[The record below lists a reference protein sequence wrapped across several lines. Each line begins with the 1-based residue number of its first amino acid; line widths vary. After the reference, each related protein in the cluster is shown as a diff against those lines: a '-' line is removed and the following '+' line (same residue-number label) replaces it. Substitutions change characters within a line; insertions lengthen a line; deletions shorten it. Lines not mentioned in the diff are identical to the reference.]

1 MKLDRIE
8 VADASLVDLAARQ
21 CGELAIG
28 CTDTSGEVTAVIESV
43 RGQLGTLTGLQS
55 IMESLEVD
63 QRQVTDAT
71 DEARL
76 HAEQARRRLT
86 EGGETVSQSMDDL
99 RRLTKLIDRLGL
111 HITSFASALEQVRRT
126 TEVIDSIART
136 TNMLALNAAIEA
148 ERAGEAGATFAV
160 VAMEVK
166 KLARDTRAATDEVAQ
181 TMASLTREA
190 ETFVGEVEDG
200 VEQGRAAQKSF
211 AAITGTIGE
220 VTTLVEQLD
229 RQSEDIAQS
238 TNVIHDSI
246 CRVGDALGGF
256 ADAARANDQQLGASL
271 SRMGALEQQA
281 NAMFDT
287 IVRSGFANEDGAMVE
302 RAIAERD
309 IFLAK
314 AEAALN
320 SGVLTE
326 AQLFDFD
333 YQPIPGSNPERYDTR
348 LNAFADAAWRP
359 ELDRVLASSPN
370 VVSTAC
376 TDRNGYL
383 PTHTT
388 RYSRAPTGDPVHDAA
403 FCRNRRKLVDNTDRI
418 AKVSTKPFHVAV
430 FRREREG
437 GGYDVVRNVYVPLF
451 IAGRRWG
458 DFEIA
463 YRLD

>member
-1 MKLDRIE
+1 MKFERIE
-8 VADASLVDLAARQ
+8 AADASLVDLAARQ

-43 RGQLGTLTGLQS
+43 RGQLGTLLSLQS

-63 QRQVTDAT
+63 QRQVADAT

-76 HAEQARRRLT
+76 HSEQARRRLV
-86 EGGETVSQSMDDL
+86 EGSETVAHSIGDL
-99 RRLTKLIDRLGL
+99 GRLTTLIDRLGTR
-111 HITSFASALEQVRRT
+111 ITSFATALEQVRRT

-166 KLARDTRAATDEVAQ
+166 KLARDTRAATDEVGQ

-190 ETFVGEVEDG
+190 ETFVAEVEEG
-200 VEQGRAAQKSF
+200 VAQGRAAQASF
-211 AAITGTIGE
+211 TAITGTIDE
-220 VTTLVEQLD
+220 VTALVEQVD
-229 RQSEDIAQS
+229 RQSDDVAQS
-238 TNVIHDSI
+238 TSVIHDSI
-246 CRVGDALGGF
+246 CRVGDALDGF
-256 ADAARANDQQLGASL
+256 ANAARENDQHLGASL
-271 SRMGALEQQA
+271 NRMSALERQA

-287 IVRSGFANEDGAMVE
+287 IVRSGFAHEDGAMVE
-302 RAIAERD
+302 RALAERD
-309 IFLAK
+309 AFLTR

-320 SGVLTE
+320 DGSLTE
-326 AQLFDFD
+326 AQLFDTD
-333 YQPIPGSNPERYDTR
+333 YRLIAGSNPERFDTR
-348 LNAFADAAWRP
+348 LNTFADAVWRP
-359 ELDRVLASSPN
+359 ELDRVLSSAAN
-370 VVSTAC
+370 IVSTAC
-376 TDRNGYL
+376 TDVNGYL
-383 PTHTT
+383 PTHTS
-388 RYSRAPTGDPVHDAA
+388 RYSRSPTGDPIHDAA
-403 FCRNRRKLVDNTDRI
+403 FCRNRRKLVDDTDRI
-418 AKVSTKPFHVAV
+418 AKASTKPFHLAV
-430 FRREREG
+430 FRRDREG

>member
-1 MKLDRIE
+1 MKFERIE
-8 VADASLVDLAARQ
+8 AADASLVDLAARQ

-43 RGQLGTLTGLQS
+43 RGQLGTLLSLQS

-63 QRQVTDAT
+63 QRQVADAT

-76 HAEQARRRLT
+76 HSEQARRRLV
-86 EGGETVSQSMDDL
+86 EGSETVTRSIGDL
-99 RRLTKLIDRLGL
+99 GRLTTLIDRLGTR
-111 HITSFASALEQVRRT
+111 ITSFATALEQVRRT

-166 KLARDTRAATDEVAQ
+166 KLARDTRAATDEVGQ

-190 ETFVGEVEDG
+190 ETFVAEVEEG
-200 VEQGRAAQKSF
+200 VAQGRAAQASF
-211 AAITGTIGE
+211 TAITGTIDE
-220 VTTLVEQLD
+220 VTALVEQVD
-229 RQSEDIAQS
+229 RQSDDVAQS
-238 TNVIHDSI
+238 TSVIHDSI
-246 CRVGDALGGF
+246 CRVGDALDGF
-256 ADAARANDQQLGASL
+256 ANAARENDQHLGASL
-271 SRMGALEQQA
+271 NRMSALERQA

-287 IVRSGFANEDGAMVE
+287 IVRSGFAHEDGAMVE
-302 RAIAERD
+302 RALAERD
-309 IFLAK
+309 AFLTR

-320 SGVLTE
+320 DGSLTE
-326 AQLFDFD
+326 AQLFDTD
-333 YQPIPGSNPERYDTR
+333 YRLIAGSNPERFDTR
-348 LNAFADAAWRP
+348 LNTFADAVWRP
-359 ELDRVLASSPN
+359 ELDRVLSSAAN
-370 VVSTAC
+370 IVSTAC
-376 TDRNGYL
+376 TDVNGYL
-383 PTHTT
+383 PTHTS
-388 RYSRAPTGDPVHDAA
+388 RYSRSPTGDPIHDAA
-403 FCRNRRKLVDNTDRI
+403 FCRNRRKLVDDTDRI
-418 AKVSTKPFHVAV
+418 AKASTKPFHLAV
-430 FRREREG
+430 FRRDREG

>member
-8 VADASLVDLAARQ
+8 AADASLVDLAARQ

-43 RGQLGTLTGLQS
+43 RTQLGTLTGLQS
-55 IMESLEVD
+55 IMESLEID
-63 QRQVTDAT
+63 QRQVSDAT

-76 HAEQARRRLT
+76 HAEQARRRLV
-86 EGGETVSQSMDDL
+86 EGGETVSASIAEL
-99 RRLTKLIDRLGL
+99 GRLTQMIDRLGMR
-111 HITSFASALEQVRRT
+111 IASFASALEQVRRT

-181 TMASLTREA
+181 TMASLTAEA
-190 ETFVGEVEDG
+190 ETFVSEVELG
-200 VEQGRAAQKSF
+200 VEKGRDAQASF
-211 AAITGTIGE
+211 TAITGTIGE

-238 TNVIHDSI
+238 TSVIHSSI
-246 CRVGDALGGF
+246 CRVGDALDGF
-256 ADAARANDQQLGASL
+256 ADAARANDKHLGASL
-271 SRMGALEQQA
+271 NRMGALEQQA

-287 IVRSGFANEDGAMVE
+287 IVRSGFAQEDGAMVE

-314 AEAALN
+314 AEAALK
-320 SGVLTE
+320 SGAVTE
-326 AQLFDFD
+326 EQLFDFN
-333 YQPIPGSNPERYDTR
+333 YRVIPGSNPERYDVAS
-348 LNAFADAAWRP
+348 NAFADAEWRP

-376 TDRNGYL
+376 TDKNGYL

-388 RYSRAPTGDPVHDAA
+388 RYSRTPTGDPVHDAA
-403 FCRNRRKLVDNTDRI
+403 FCRHRRKFLEDTDNV

>member
-1 MKLDRIE
+1 MKFDRIE
-8 VADASLVDLAARQ
+8 AADASLVDLAARQ

-55 IMESLEVD
+55 VMESLEVD
-63 QRQVTDAT
+63 QRQVADAT

-86 EGGETVSQSMDDL
+86 EGGETVAKSIGDL
-99 RRLTKLIDRLGL
+99 GRLTTLIDRLGMR
-111 HITSFASALEQVRRT
+111 ITSFASALEQVRRT
-126 TEVIDSIART
+126 TEVIDAIART

-190 ETFVGEVEDG
+190 ETFVAEVEDG
-200 VEQGRAAQKSF
+200 VAQGRAAQASF
-211 AAITGTIGE
+211 AAVTGTIRE
-220 VTTLVEQLD
+220 VTTLVEQVD

-238 TNVIHDSI
+238 TSVIHDSI
-246 CRVGDALGGF
+246 CRVGDALDGF
-256 ADAARANDQQLGASL
+256 ADAARNNDAHLVTSLGK
-271 SRMGALEQQA
+271 MGALEQQA

-287 IVRSGFANEDGAMVE
+287 IVRSGFAHDDGDMVE

-314 AEAALN
+314 AEAALKN
-320 SGVLTE
+320 GTLTE
-326 AQLFDFD
+326 AQLFDVD
-333 YQPIPGSNPERYDTR
+333 YRLIPASNPERFDTR

-359 ELDRVLASSPN
+359 ELDRVLSSAPN
-370 VVSTAC
+370 IVSTAC
-376 TDRNGYL
+376 TDVNGYL
-383 PTHTT
+383 PTHTA

-403 FCRNRRKLVDNTDRI
+403 FCRNRRKLVDDTDRI
-418 AKVSTKPFHVAV
+418 AKASTKPFHVAV
-430 FRREREG
+430 FRRDREG

>member
-8 VADASLVDLAARQ
+8 AADASLVDLAARQ

-55 IMESLEVD
+55 VMESLEID
-63 QRQVTDAT
+63 QRQVSDAT

-76 HAEQARRRLT
+76 HAEQARIRLT
-86 EGGETVSQSMDDL
+86 DGADTVSRSIADL
-99 RRLTKLIDRLGL
+99 SSLTKLIDRLGMR
-111 HITSFASALEQVRRT
+111 ITSFASALEQVRRT
-126 TEVIDSIART
+126 TEVIDAIART

-190 ETFVGEVEDG
+190 ETFVGEVEEG

-246 CRVGDALGGF
+246 CRVGDALDGF
-256 ADAARANDQQLGASL
+256 ADAARANDKHLGASL
-271 SRMGALEQQA
+271 TRMHALEQQA

-287 IVRSGFANEDGAMVE
+287 IVRSGFATEDGQMVE

-314 AEAALN
+314 AEAALK
-320 SGVLTE
+320 SGTVTE
-326 AQLFDFD
+326 AQLFDTN
-333 YQPIPGSNPERYDTR
+333 YQLIPGSNPERYDVQA
-348 LNAFADAAWRP
+348 NGFADAQWRP

-376 TDRNGYL
+376 TDKNGYL

-388 RYSRAPTGDPVHDAA
+388 KYSRTPTGDPVHDAA
-403 FCRNRRKLVDNTDRI
+403 FCRHRRKFLDDTDTI
-418 AKVSTKPFHVAV
+418 AKTSTKPFHVAV

-451 IAGRRWG
+451 IAGKRWG

>member
-8 VADASLVDLAARQ
+8 AADASLVDLAARQ

-55 IMESLEVD
+55 VMESLEVD

-76 HAEQARRRLT
+76 HAEQARIRLT
-86 EGGETVSQSMDDL
+86 DGADTVSKSIGDL
-99 RRLTKLIDRLGL
+99 VSLTKLIDRLGTR
-111 HITSFASALEQVRRT
+111 ITSFASALEQVRRT
-126 TEVIDSIART
+126 TEVIDAIART

-190 ETFVGEVEDG
+190 ETFVVEVEEG
-200 VEQGRAAQKSF
+200 VQQGRAAQKSF

-246 CRVGDALGGF
+246 CRVGDALDGF
-256 ADAARANDQQLGASL
+256 ADAA
-271 SRMGALEQQA
+271 
-281 NAMFDT
+281 
-287 IVRSGFANEDGAMVE
+287 
-302 RAIAERD
+302 
-309 IFLAK
+309 
-314 AEAALN
+314 
-320 SGVLTE
+320 
-326 AQLFDFD
+326 
-333 YQPIPGSNPERYDTR
+333 
-348 LNAFADAAWRP
+348 
-359 ELDRVLASSPN
+359 
-370 VVSTAC
+370 
-376 TDRNGYL
+376 
-383 PTHTT
+383 
-388 RYSRAPTGDPVHDAA
+388 
-403 FCRNRRKLVDNTDRI
+403 
-418 AKVSTKPFHVAV
+418 
-430 FRREREG
+430 
-437 GGYDVVRNVYVPLF
+437 
-451 IAGRRWG
+451 
-458 DFEIA
+458 
-463 YRLD
+463 